1 MMEVSIDGSGDS
13 QGQTRSR
20 GGGETLANDK
30 AKLSMEKSPE
40 GITAE
45 QNKPK
50 ERRQRLELKQ
60 VPVCNNSQTRQ
71 SGLANQTIR
80 FLWIQ
85 DGRGV

>member
-1 MMEVSIDGSGDS
+1 MV
-13 QGQTRSR
+13 QGIVRVRQGR

-40 GITAE
+40 GIAAE

-50 ERRQRLELKQ
+50 ARRQRLELKQ
-60 VPVCNNSQTRQ
+60 VPVCNNSQTRKP
-71 SGLANQTIR
+71 SLANQTIR